1 MQDLQQ
7 LTIACV
13 CMRIMLIKNVNQKL
27 RKQQSGEQNVE
38 LNYTLCCTKEVTLQN
53 FDTVI

>member
-1 MQDLQQ
+1 MDLQQ

-13 CMRIMLIKNVNQKL
+13 CMRIMFIKNVNQKL
-27 RKQQSGEQNVE
+27 RKQQNGEQNIE
-38 LNYTLCCTKEVTLQN
+38 LKYTLGCAKEVALQN